1 MGERKSET
9 SESFA
14 LHKPRGLGVVR
25 LFPTKAT
32 KVDVSAPRR
41 TLGVRLTGSFHAHD
55 SKSSARRANII
66 FSTIINCFTVIIIII
81 FLTRATDLSRKGGAA
96 CGLQTATE
104 LAEI

>member
-1 MGERKSET
+1 M
-9 SESFA
+9 
-14 LHKPRGLGVVR
+14 LVR
-25 LFPTKAT
+25 RVELWEW
-32 KVDVSAPRR
+32 
-41 TLGVRLTGSFHAHD
+41 GSREVGTTFHAHD
-55 SKSSARRANII
+55 SKSSARRANIN

>member
-25 LFPTKAT
+25 LFPTK
-32 KVDVSAPRR
+32 VDVSARRR

>member
-1 MGERKSET
+1 MLVHRVELWEW
-9 SESFA
+9 
-14 LHKPRGLGVVR
+14 
-25 LFPTKAT
+25 
-32 KVDVSAPRR
+32 
-41 TLGVRLTGSFHAHD
+41 GSREVGTTFHAHD
-55 SKSSARRANII
+55 SKSSAQRANIN

>member
-1 MGERKSET
+1 M
-9 SESFA
+9 
-14 LHKPRGLGVVR
+14 LVR
-25 LFPTKAT
+25 RVELWEW
-32 KVDVSAPRR
+32 
-41 TLGVRLTGSFHAHD
+41 GSREVGTTFHPHD

>member
-1 MGERKSET
+1 M
-9 SESFA
+9 
-14 LHKPRGLGVVR
+14 LVR
-25 LFPTKAT
+25 RVKIWEW
-32 KVDVSAPRR
+32 
-41 TLGVRLTGSFHAHD
+41 GSREVGTTFHAHD
-55 SKSSARRANII
+55 SKSSARRANIN

>member
-1 MGERKSET
+1 MLVRRVELWEW
-9 SESFA
+9 
-14 LHKPRGLGVVR
+14 GLREVG
-25 LFPTKAT
+25 TT
-32 KVDVSAPRR
+32 
-41 TLGVRLTGSFHAHD
+41 FHAHD
-55 SKSSARRANII
+55 SKSSARRANIN

>member
-1 MGERKSET
+1 M
-9 SESFA
+9 
-14 LHKPRGLGVVR
+14 LVR
-25 LFPTKAT
+25 RVELWEWCSREVGTT
-32 KVDVSAPRR
+32 
-41 TLGVRLTGSFHAHD
+41 FHAHD
-55 SKSSARRANII
+55 SKSSARRANIN

>member
-1 MGERKSET
+1 M
-9 SESFA
+9 
-14 LHKPRGLGVVR
+14 LVR
-25 LFPTKAT
+25 RVELWEW
-32 KVDVSAPRR
+32 
-41 TLGVRLTGSFHAHD
+41 GSREVGTTFHAHD

-81 FLTRATDLSRKGGAA
+81 FFLTRATDLSRKGGAA

>member
-1 MGERKSET
+1 M
-9 SESFA
+9 
-14 LHKPRGLGVVR
+14 LVR
-25 LFPTKAT
+25 RVELWEW
-32 KVDVSAPRR
+32 
-41 TLGVRLTGSFHAHD
+41 GSREVGTTFHAHD

>member
-1 MGERKSET
+1 M
-9 SESFA
+9 
-14 LHKPRGLGVVR
+14 LVR
-25 LFPTKAT
+25 RVELWEWGAREVGTT
-32 KVDVSAPRR
+32 
-41 TLGVRLTGSFHAHD
+41 FHAHD

-66 FSTIINCFTVIIIII
+66 FSTIINCFTLIIIIFF

>member
-1 MGERKSET
+1 MLVHRVELWEW
-9 SESFA
+9 
-14 LHKPRGLGVVR
+14 
-25 LFPTKAT
+25 
-32 KVDVSAPRR
+32 
-41 TLGVRLTGSFHAHD
+41 GSREVGTTFHAHD
-55 SKSSARRANII
+55 SKSSARRANIN

>member
-1 MGERKSET
+1 M
-9 SESFA
+9 
-14 LHKPRGLGVVR
+14 LVR
-25 LFPTKAT
+25 RVELWEW
-32 KVDVSAPRR
+32 
-41 TLGVRLTGSFHAHD
+41 GSREVGTTFHAHD

-66 FSTIINCFTVIIIII
+66 FSTIINCFTVIIIFF